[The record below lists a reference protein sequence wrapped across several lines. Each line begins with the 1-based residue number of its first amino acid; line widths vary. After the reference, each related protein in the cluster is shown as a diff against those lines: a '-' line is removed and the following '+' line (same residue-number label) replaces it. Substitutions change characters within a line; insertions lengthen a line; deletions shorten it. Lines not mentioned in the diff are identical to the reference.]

1 MGRAH
6 EEATL
11 EAVPQSEDFESCLES
26 PEREEAVGAGL
37 AWALQFRCLL
47 CGRTGASVGWWVAGP
62 RCRVLCTLGSRQV
75 SEVSPR
81 RVLGSVENRSN
92 SGLHQN
98 FGS

>member
-11 EAVPQSEDFESCLES
+11 EAVPQSEGFESCPES

-37 AWALQFRCLL
+37 ARALQFRCLL

-62 RCRVLCTLGSRQV
+62 RCRVLCTLGSGQV
-75 SEVSPR
+75 GEVS
-81 RVLGSVENRSN
+81 L
-92 SGLHQN
+92 L
-98 FGS
+98 